1 MPKKVQF
8 KWAGV
13 PIPPAWAS
21 CLTFGHDFVAA
32 ELEVEEAQDTCLA
45 GTITHFGGL
54 VGIASERLVAQHRV
68 ALLDRTGHVV
78 EMHERR

>member
-1 MPKKVQF
+1 MGGR
-8 KWAGV
+8 ADTSGV
-13 PIPPAWAS
+13 GQLFDLRPR
-21 CLTFGHDFVAA
+21 FVAA
-32 ELEVEEAQDTCLA
+32 KLEVEEAQDTCLA